1 MTLAVLRSTPY
12 YLHYLHTPAGF
23 LGHSYYVSSLN
34 ARVQR
39 AFDDGAC
46 HAHIREHLRRDSS
59 KRPQPKKILDLPQKI
74 LSNYVF
80 VPTQKFDDVSVQ
92 AYSRI
97 TFPQLLHNATS
108 FCRERG
114 LPLVIK
120 IHPHLMGSSRATQEA
135 LISQLRVSHRL
146 VFTSRASINFLST
159 HALFTMTLNG
169 GSLIDSF
176 YTQTP
181 VLSLAHGFF
190 QQTDALVSDDDAMR
204 GMRRMVERELP
215 WAEARKLRQRQ
226 IVCWYDRMALKVGN
240 SARQN
245 VAVLQAHIDALELP
259 RRPIVL

>member
-1 MTLAVLRSTPY
+1 M
-12 YLHYLHTPAGF
+12 
-23 LGHSYYVSSLN
+23 SSLN

-59 KRPQPKKILDLPQKI
+59 KRPQPKTSYAEVDLPQEI

-97 TFPQLLHNATS
+97 TFPQLLRNATS
-108 FCRERG
+108 FCKERG

-120 IHPHLMGSSRATQEA
+120 IHPHLMGGARATQEG
-135 LISQLRVSHRL
+135 LIAQLRARHQQ

-169 GSLIDSF
+169 GTLIDNF

-204 GMRRMVERELP
+204 GMRRMVKSELP
-215 WAEARKLRQRQ
+215 WAEARKQRQRQ

-240 SARQN
+240 GARQN

-259 RRPIVL
+259 RRPIML